1 MTNFGQVAR
10 FARLCGTHVPA
21 WLSRLFETLE
31 DDPEARRLVAAMVAG
46 EQCRILAAEGV
57 SDFHFYTLNRAD
69 LTFAICH
76 MLGLRAAV
84 AGPSGA

>member
-1 MTNFGQVAR
+1 M
-10 FARLCGTHVPA
+10 PP
-21 WLSRLFETLE
+21 WLTRLFETLE
-31 DDPEARRLVAAMVAG
+31 DDPEAPKLVAAMVAG

-76 MLGLRAAV
+76 MLGLRAA
-84 AGPSGA
+84 ASGESSP